1 MRKILLTI
9 SIYLFCANIV
19 IAQYQIKIKAINTL
33 DSIIYFRGTV
43 FDEKNFIPKD
53 TVNLTKGTYTIS
65 SKKPIIGG
73 IYYFY
78 FPKSKSKVFFSLENK
93 DTIKV
98 QISGAN
104 YLDFIEFSNE
114 KNKVFVEYQR
124 LEKKLSNVDTL
135 YAAELSQGKK
145 FNLAQKAA
153 YFKLKT
159 NQLVYFRTNEMD
171 KMQKTDALYLY
182 FNTLNILD
190 ESVPSKKNIQA
201 RNTFLRNFNLNAP
214 KLLFTPNIKQV
225 LNEYFSYYPLIADS
239 INKGVDSVM
248 KGLDCKMNM
257 SKYIVDY
264 FTKLLKNREIVNNT
278 DVYKTFVE
286 NYLLN
291 EKCKAIDPKQI
302 TVYKE
307 EIANLSLLKMQDT
320 CMNIIMKD
328 TVGKDQNLHEFVK
341 DFNFTVIIFYDP
353 TCEHCKVELPKMDST
368 LNLLESKYNIKIGRF
383 AVCNEPN
390 LPVNLWKDFIINNHL
405 NNHYLHVNLGLNSV
419 IRKSYDAFTNP
430 LFYLVNNKAIL
441 VGKKVSPLTVKNLIL
456 ANYLK

>member
-9 SIYLFCANIV
+9 SIYLFCTNVV

-78 FPKSKSKVFFSLENK
+78 FPKSKSKVFLSLENK

-135 YAAELSQGKK
+135 YTAELSQGKK

-159 NQLVYFRTNEMD
+159 NQLVYFRTNAMD

-182 FNTLNILD
+182 FNTLNIL
-190 ESVPSKKNIQA
+190 S
-201 RNTFLRNFNLNAP
+201 
-214 KLLFTPNIKQV
+214 
-225 LNEYFSYYPLIADS
+225 
-239 INKGVDSVM
+239 
-248 KGLDCKMNM
+248 
-257 SKYIVDY
+257 
-264 FTKLLKNREIVNNT
+264 
-278 DVYKTFVE
+278 
-286 NYLLN
+286 
-291 EKCKAIDPKQI
+291 
-302 TVYKE
+302 
-307 EIANLSLLKMQDT
+307 
-320 CMNIIMKD
+320 
-328 TVGKDQNLHEFVK
+328 
-341 DFNFTVIIFYDP
+341 
-353 TCEHCKVELPKMDST
+353 
-368 LNLLESKYNIKIGRF
+368 
-383 AVCNEPN
+383 
-390 LPVNLWKDFIINNHL
+390 
-405 NNHYLHVNLGLNSV
+405 
-419 IRKSYDAFTNP
+419 
-430 LFYLVNNKAIL
+430 
-441 VGKKVSPLTVKNLIL
+441 
-456 ANYLK
+456 